1 MAVAFRIL
9 DGLTTGTQFYGQPGT
24 IDMPMW
30 GNYAIETDEG
40 GDYFKRNMI
49 GIKGTQTANA
59 DLVALHGMQ
68 IVAQAAAPSGT

>member
-1 MAVAFRIL
+1 MAAAFRIL
-9 DGLTTGTQFYGQPGT
+9 DGLTAGTQLYGQPAT

-30 GNYAIETDEG
+30 GNYAVETDEG

-59 DLVALHGMQ
+59 DLVVLNGMQ
-68 IVAQAAAPSGT
+68 VIKQAAAT